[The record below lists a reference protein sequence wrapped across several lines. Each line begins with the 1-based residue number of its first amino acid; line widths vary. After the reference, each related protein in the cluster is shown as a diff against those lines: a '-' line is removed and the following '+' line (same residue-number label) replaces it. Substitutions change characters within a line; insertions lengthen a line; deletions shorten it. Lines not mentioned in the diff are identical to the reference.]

1 MRVKGIWM
9 TGIFL
14 FFTLVFSAQSQER
27 VHWDVVEKIVE
38 EAFENSH
45 VMENSSWL
53 CDVFGPCNA
62 KSSSFRAAA
71 KWAKKRLVEYGLSNV
86 TLDPFEFRTG
96 WENLYTSVHMMSPR
110 YMPIIAYPPMWSAGT
125 KGKVRGPVI
134 YINFDAINSEK
145 DLDPYRGK
153 LKNAIIFTESKQEM
167 IPHLSTSPETYTKAE
182 LDEMSKVHVGPRV
195 PRKKQKRPQYER
207 KVSKR
212 QIVDFVFAEGAAAI
226 AAPDGRESYGTV
238 VVNEVDGKPWEKD
251 APPPPTELVIAVE
264 HYNRIMRILEKDIPV
279 EMEVE
284 IKVVFHNEDQV
295 DYSVIAEIP
304 GIDLADEVV
313 MLGGHLDANSA
324 GTGAMDNAAAVVI
337 AMETVRILKKIGVM
351 PRRTIR
357 VAFWGVHEL
366 GTFGSRSY
374 VRKNFGDPE
383 TQQYKPTHA
392 KFSAYY
398 NMDIGPGKIRGIY
411 IKGNEGV
418 WPIFTAWMK
427 PLKGLGMTHI
437 ITEPISSEDD
447 GFRAVGLPGFHFL
460 QDRKELDDRLAH
472 TNMDVY
478 ERLNPEGLMQSSVV
492 MATFVYHTAMRDELL
507 PRIPPISR
515 NSKN

>member
-1 MRVKGIWM
+1 MRTRCVLVVGF
-9 TGIFL
+9 FL
-14 FFTLVFSAQSQER
+14 MFILGFSSHTQEK
-27 VHWDVVEKIVE
+27 VHWDVVEKIME

-45 VMENSSWL
+45 VMENASWL
-53 CDVFGPCNA
+53 CDVFGPRNA
-62 KSSSFRAAA
+62 KSSHFRAAA
-71 KWAKKRLVEYGLSNV
+71 KWAKQRLEEYGLSNA
-86 TLDPFEFRTG
+86 TLDPFEFGTG

-110 YMPIIAYPPMWSAGT
+110 YMPVIAYPPMWSAGT
-125 KGKVRGPVI
+125 NGKVRGPVVC
-134 YINFDAINSEK
+134 INFDAINSEK

-153 LKNAIIFTESKQEM
+153 LKNAIIFTDPKQEM
-167 IPHLSTSPETYTKAE
+167 IPHLSTLPETYTEEE
-182 LDEMSKVHVGPRV
+182 LDEMSKIHVGPKV
-195 PRKKQKRPQYER
+195 PRNKQNRPHYER
-207 KVSKR
+207 NVSKR
-212 QIVDFVFAEGAAAI
+212 QLIDFVFGEGAVVI

-251 APPPPTELVIAVE
+251 APPPPTELVIAAE
-264 HYNRIMRILEKDIPV
+264 HYNRIMRILEKGIPV

-284 IKVVFHNEDQV
+284 IKVAFNRDDQI
-295 DYSVIAEIP
+295 DYNVIAEIP
-304 GIDLADEVV
+304 GTDLADEVV

-337 AMETVRILKKIGVM
+337 AMETARILKKIDVK

-366 GTFGSRSY
+366 GTFGSRNY
-374 VRKNFGDPE
+374 VRKNFGDPV
-383 TQQYKPTHA
+383 TQQYKPAHA

-398 NMDIGPGKIRGIY
+398 NMDIGPGKIRGIF

-418 WPIFTAWMK
+418 RPIFTEWMK
-427 PLKGLGMTHI
+427 PLKNLGMTHI
-437 ITEPISSEDD
+437 ITEPIGSEDD

-478 ERLNPEGLMQSSVV
+478 ERLIPEGLMQSSVV
-492 MATFVYHTAMRDELL
+492 IATFVYHTAMRDELL
-507 PRIPPISR
+507 PRMAPEIR
-515 NSKN
+515 K

>member
-1 MRVKGIWM
+1 MRARCICVIG
-9 TGIFL
+9 L
-14 FFTLVFSAQSQER
+14 FMMFTLVFSAHPQEK
-27 VHWDVVEKIVE
+27 VYWDVVEKIME

-53 CDVFGPCNA
+53 CDVFGPRNA

-71 KWAKKRLVEYGLSNV
+71 QWAKKRLEEYGLSNA
-86 TLDPFEFRTG
+86 TLDPFEFGTG
-96 WENLYTSVHMMSPR
+96 WENEYTSVHMMSPR

-125 KGKVRGPVI
+125 KGKVRGPVV
-134 YINFDAINSEK
+134 YINFDAITSEK
-145 DLDPYRGK
+145 DLDQYRGK
-153 LKNAIIFTESKQEM
+153 LKNTIIFTRPKQEM
-167 IPHLSTSPETYTKAE
+167 IPHLSTLPETYTEDE
-182 LDEMSKVHVGPRV
+182 LDEMAEIHVGPKV
-195 PRKKQKRPQYER
+195 SPKKRNRPHYEK

-212 QIVDFVFAEGAAAI
+212 QIIDFIFAEGAAVI
-226 AAPDGRESYGTV
+226 ASPDGRESYGTV

-251 APPPPTELVIAVE
+251 APPPPTELVIAAE
-264 HYNRIMRILEKDIPV
+264 HYNRIMRILEKGIPV

-284 IKVVFHNEDQV
+284 IKVAFHSDDQV

-304 GIDLADEVV
+304 GTDLADEVV

-337 AMETVRILKKIGVM
+337 AMEAVRILKKIGVK

-374 VRKNFGDPE
+374 VRKHFGDPE
-383 TQQYKPTHA
+383 TQQYKPEHA

-418 WPIFTAWMK
+418 RPIFTEWMK
-427 PLKGLGMTHI
+427 PLKSLGMTHI
-437 ITEPISSEDD
+437 ITESIGSEDD

-478 ERLNPEGLMQSSVV
+478 ERLIPEGLMQSSVV

-507 PRIPPISR
+507 PRIAPIQR
-515 NSKN
+515 